1 MAIEIN
7 GVAHVIVTVQELD
20 KVREFYRGLTQA
32 FAMECL
38 VDTEKMFYAV
48 GSRTGL
54 GARQGRKEVPYDQY
68 NAGLHHLCFRARN
81 EESIEEVT
89 QLVDN
94 LGGNIVHGP
103 QKDEWAPGY
112 YSVLFE
118 DPCGTRLEV
127 NYVPG
132 KGNLDKEIEL
142 PLSDEVQR
150 KLSTD

>member
-68 NAGLHHLCFRARN
+68 
-81 EESIEEVT
+81 
-89 QLVDN
+89 
-94 LGGNIVHGP
+94 
-103 QKDEWAPGY
+103 
-112 YSVLFE
+112 
-118 DPCGTRLEV
+118 
-127 NYVPG
+127 
-132 KGNLDKEIEL
+132 
-142 PLSDEVQR
+142 LS
-150 KLSTD
+150 LIHI